1 MGDTYSWNYSITR
14 ENGRFRDADL
24 ARILQ
29 NATEASA
36 GAFKARGTPEV
47 LRVVELL
54 SIEQGRVWGVCTV
67 SRHAPFCT
75 FHRSQPY
82 PAALVERV
90 PQVHGIETW
99 APRFSLC
106 TVM

>member
-1 MGDTYSWNYSITR
+1 VDFRRVCGVVWFHEVDDTYSRDYSINR
-14 ENGRFRDADL
+14 EKGRFSDADL

-54 SIEQGRVWGVCTV
+54 SIEQGRAWGVCTV
-67 SRHAPFCT
+67 SRHVPFVLCIG
-75 FHRSQPY
+75 
-82 PAALVERV
+82 L
-90 PQVHGIETW
+90 
-99 APRFSLC
+99 SLIPLL
-106 TVM
+106 